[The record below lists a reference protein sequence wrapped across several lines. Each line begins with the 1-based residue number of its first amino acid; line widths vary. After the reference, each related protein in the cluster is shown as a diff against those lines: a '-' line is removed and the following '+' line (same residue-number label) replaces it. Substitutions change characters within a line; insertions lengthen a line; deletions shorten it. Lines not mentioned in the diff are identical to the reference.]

1 MTIHDL
7 TLREKIGQTAIFR
20 HDLLPFIQDPDEYFA
35 KNPIGASWVMGH
47 DRTVYRAI
55 EEKRGNPDCA
65 GYKDEMHLN
74 YINLIN
80 SHNRIPVLPVMDAND
95 GIRAN
100 KFEGHATLPFA
111 AGLGA
116 ANDPDLAFRYAE
128 AIGKDLRS
136 IGFRWLW
143 SPVVDNAGVFQNYR
157 SMTCDPERNGI
168 LLKAFIEG
176 LHAAGVAGGAK
187 HFPGADPYEYRDS
200 HFCTASYSQ
209 SLTYWEQT
217 QMPQFQAC
225 IDAGI
230 DSIMI
235 GHKTFRAVD
244 DTRVNGA
251 LLPCTLSYKVITE
264 LLKDRM
270 GFEGVVLTDDVAM
283 KALSAIY
290 EPRKLYVE
298 LLRAGNDMILGPVTL
313 DYIDVIEQAVLSG
326 DLPESR
332 IDDACRRVLT
342 LKERYGLLE
351 HKMLVPPTEEERE
364 AVREN
369 IRTVSRDVAERGMT
383 MTANR
388 LNLIPLNRETVK
400 KVNLVYIG
408 YSDDCEKNLQCAVE
422 EFARHGAECDYQVGF
437 RPEDNATL
445 KDYDLIVYA
454 TFIGMHMPPGG
465 RAFFGEKCLM
475 MRHIMTACVE
485 KSVGVSFGDPDIFF
499 NYFTAAPTFVNCYS
513 YTPENAVAFVKG
525 LYGEIPFGT
534 HTPFPLNPIT
544 RDNDVY

>member
-1 MTIHDL
+1 MT
-7 TLREKIGQTAIFR
+7 
-20 HDLLPFIQDPDEYFA
+20 
-35 KNPIGASWVMGH
+35 S
-47 DRTVYRAI
+47 
-55 EEKRGNPDCA
+55 
-65 GYKDEMHLN
+65 
-74 YINLIN
+74 
-80 SHNRIPVLPVMDAND
+80 
-95 GIRAN
+95 
-100 KFEGHATLPFA
+100 
-111 AGLGA
+111 
-116 ANDPDLAFRYAE
+116 
-128 AIGKDLRS
+128 
-136 IGFRWLW
+136 
-143 SPVVDNAGVFQNYR
+143 
-157 SMTCDPERNGI
+157 DPERNCI

-176 LHAAGVAGGAK
+176 LHAAGIAGGAK

-209 SLTYWEQT
+209 SLAYWEQT

-225 IDAGI
+225 IDAGV
-230 DSIMI
+230 DSIMV

-264 LLKDRM
+264 LLKGRM

-313 DYIDVIEQAVLSG
+313 DYIDVVEQAVLSG

-351 HKMLVPPTEEERE
+351 HKTLVPPTEEERE

-369 IRTVSRDVAERGMT
+369 IRAVSRDVAERGMT
-383 MTANR
+383 ITANR
-388 LNLIPLNRETVK
+388 LHLVPLNREAVK
-400 KVNLVYIG
+400 KVKLVYIG
-408 YSDDCEKNLQCAVE
+408 YSDDCEKHLQHAVE
-422 EFARHGAECDYQVGF
+422 EFARHGASCDYQVGF
-437 RPEDNATL
+437 CPADNATL

-475 MRHIMTACVE
+475 MRHIMTTCVE
-485 KSVGVSFGDPDIFF
+485 KSVGVSFGDPDIYF

-513 YTPENAVAFVKG
+513 HTPENAVAFVKG

-534 HTPFPLNPIT
+534 YAPFPLNPIT
-544 RDNDVY
+544 RDNNVY